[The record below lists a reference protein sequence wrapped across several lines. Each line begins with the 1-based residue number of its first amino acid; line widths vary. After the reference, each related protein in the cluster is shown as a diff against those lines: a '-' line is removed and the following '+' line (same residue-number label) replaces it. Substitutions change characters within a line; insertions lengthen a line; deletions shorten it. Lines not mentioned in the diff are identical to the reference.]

1 MSGFTCSMFSKHAT
15 VELLLSRLHWSEV
28 DLQLLV
34 VPAGDSH
41 ASHVS
46 RVRGRP
52 WCPGP
57 VSAGRRPG
65 LGHNT
70 SGHGPQP
77 VLSTAARRRPQ
88 RGELWSEHQR
98 KRPSRGSLADTSL
111 GGCHGL
117 RAWSSAHPRI
127 KAEQRSVCDPPPA
140 SDIITPASD
149 DLSINL
155 VTG

>member
-1 MSGFTCSMFSKHAT
+1 MFSKHAT

-88 RGELWSEHQR
+88 RALE
-98 KRPSRGSLADTSL
+98 
-111 GGCHGL
+111 
-117 RAWSSAHPRI
+117 RAPEEEA
-127 KAEQRSVCDPPPA
+127 
-140 SDIITPASD
+140 
-149 DLSINL
+149 
-155 VTG
+155 

>member
-1 MSGFTCSMFSKHAT
+1 MRRWSCCCHVCTGPKLTFNCS
-15 VELLLSRLHWSEV
+15 LSRLEILTLAMCPESGAAPGV
-28 DLQLLV
+28 
-34 VPAGDSH
+34 
-41 ASHVS
+41 
-46 RVRGRP
+46 
-52 WCPGP
+52 PGP
-57 VSAGRRPG
+57 CRPG
-65 LGHNT
+65 AGQGWVTTPVVTGPSLG
-70 SGHGPQP
+70 SPLQP
-77 VLSTAARRRPQ
+77 GAALR
-88 RGELWSEHQR
+88 ELWSEHQR

-117 RAWSSAHPRI
+117 RAWSSARPRI